1 MSTTSPTGGFF
12 STAYVEVDRPG
23 RYAKQLAS
31 HMGHKAH
38 ATETAEG
45 WELFFDP
52 SRATL
57 RPLDSDQPSVLE
69 MRAWSPSRESL
80 EAVQVALERHLQ
92 KFTTRIGGVVV
103 VWQEGQ
109 ASTGL

>member
-1 MSTTSPTGGFF
+1 MSTTPPAGGYF
-12 STAYVEVDRPG
+12 STAYVEVDRPS

-57 RPLDSDQPSVLE
+57 RPRDSGQPSVLE
-69 MRAWSPSRESL
+69 MRVWSPTREGLASI
-80 EAVQVALERHLQ
+80 QGALERHMQ